1 MAEKIKPWGTTE
13 LGSMID
19 ALDEISAIPHG
30 SSYGIPREEQ
40 ELKVRLAA
48 IVSASNWETVAN
60 IPTLSWLEQEN
71 AQLRVEN
78 HFLLSKLQA
87 IEERLENIEAVL
99 PEERVIILRELPKEQ
114 AEGEILELFSN
125 EQTLYYSDIAERL
138 GLDLELVVDICKEL
152 ENRGEIHVIDETV

>member
-1 MAEKIKPWGTTE
+1 MAEKIKPRGTTE
-13 LGSMID
+13 PGSLITTLTEPF
-19 ALDEISAIPHG
+19 AIIPGPSHGISL
-30 SSYGIPREEQ
+30 EEQ
-40 ELKVRLAA
+40 ELKGRLAA
-48 IVSASNWETVAN
+48 IVSASNWETVTY
-60 IPTLSWLEQEN
+60 ISTLRRLEQEN